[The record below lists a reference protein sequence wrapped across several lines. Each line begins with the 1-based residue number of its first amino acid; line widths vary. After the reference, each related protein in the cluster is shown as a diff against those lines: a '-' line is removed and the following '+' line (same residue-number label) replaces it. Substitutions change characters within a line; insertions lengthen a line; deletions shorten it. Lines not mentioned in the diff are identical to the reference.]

1 MYNPAQGTTAYRRT
15 EGSTLIWSEYLYL
28 IAVGVAM
35 FIAVDPFGWKLN
47 YPEIKHLALLLTTPA
62 VMLTLAGRSL
72 RQERGGSAVAQ
83 VIRGA
88 WPLASLMIL
97 IVLGATYTRVIE
109 GVRETHLNAGLAM
122 SFLFFAAAIILTTR
136 APDAMLR
143 AYFRILL
150 AGALVMSVYLILNYG
165 TRQVYHNEIFL
176 VLPLA
181 VYCTLVLKN
190 NFLRVAGTAFFLAM
204 AMFSAKNT
212 AYLVA
217 LLVLFYLGYGFVLPR
232 LLQRGPLTRFSGY
245 YSAFVV
251 ALMIGVVVAF
261 LVGNRQTYLPSGNV
275 DFRLYYY
282 ALAWDKFLD
291 SPLWGSLFTGSSVA
305 KFPLYEIASS
315 AGGVLPTHSDV
326 MDLLSF
332 GGVLAIALWLYG
344 LFLVARAGNR
354 SLLNPTTYEH
364 PWTPYAHTLA
374 VMSLAAIISY
384 SFNPILA
391 QPGLA
396 FFVWS
401 NLGLLLGL
409 SMRAPKK
416 PQEAPPQ
423 PAFTR
428 FARY

>member
-1 MYNPAQGTTAYRRT
+1 MYNPAQVATAYRRT

-28 IAVGVAM
+28 IAVAVAM
-35 FIAVDPFGWKLN
+35 FIAVDPFDWKLN
-47 YPEIKHLALLLTTPA
+47 FRAEVKHLALLLTIPA
-62 VMLTLAGRSL
+62 VILTLAGRNL
-72 RQERGGSAVAQ
+72 RQNTQGSVLAQ
-83 VIRGA
+83 VIKVA
-88 WPLASLMIL
+88 WPFAALALLIIL
-97 IVLGATYTRVIE
+97 GGTYTRLIQ
-109 GVRETHLNAGLAM
+109 GVRETLLNVGLSM
-122 SFLFFAAAIILTTR
+122 SFLFFAAAMVLTTK

-143 AYFRILL
+143 AYFRILV
-150 AGALVMSVYLILNYG
+150 AGALVMSAYLLVNYG
-165 TRQVYHNEIFL
+165 TQQVYHVEIFL
-176 VLPLA
+176 IVPLA
-181 VYCTLVLKN
+181 VYCALVLKN
-190 NFLRVAGTAFFLAM
+190 QFLRLAGTAFFLAT
-204 AMFSAKNT
+204 AVFSAKNT

-217 LLVLFYLGYGFVLPR
+217 ILVVFYLGYGFVLPR
-232 LLQRGPLTRFSGY
+232 LLQRSPLTRFSGY

-251 ALMIGVVVAF
+251 ALMIAVVVAF
-261 LVGNRQTYLPSGNV
+261 LIGNRQTYLPSGNI

-282 ALAWDKFLD
+282 ALAWNKFLD

-305 KFPLYEIASS
+305 KFPLYEIAS
-315 AGGVLPTHSDV
+315 AGSVLPTHSDV

-332 GGVLAIALWLYG
+332 GGIMAIALWLYG

-374 VMSLAAIISY
+374 VLSLAAIISY
-384 SFNPILA
+384 SFNPILTL
-391 QPGLA
+391 PGLS

-416 PQEAPPQ
+416 PQAASPQ